1 MKKLVLKAA
10 VLMAAMLCAPLAANA
25 SLLIFNA
32 ALDAAQVVDGGPSHS
47 SATGLATV
55 TLDTDFFTLTTD
67 YSWQGLTGRGTR
79 AHLHS
84 APAGQTR
91 EPPNGGF
98 FHGVFSADAVDDEY
112 LIDCTAIGQYYC
124 VTTSGKTHDVLQLSV
139 DNGYGHFYT
148 DLTNFEEVAPWTFQD
163 LVDAFENGDMYID
176 MHTEEYPGD
185 EIRGQFAAAVPEPE
199 TYALMLAGLGLV
211 GAAVRRRTAK

>member
-1 MKKLVLKAA
+1 MKKLILKTV

-25 SLLIFNA
+25 NLLIFNA
-32 ALDAAQVVDGGPSHS
+32 ALNAEQVVDGGPSYS

-55 TLDTDFFTLTTD
+55 TLDTELFTLTTD

-84 APAGQTR
+84 APAGETR
-91 EPPNGGF
+91 DPPNGGF
-98 FHGVFSADAVDDEY
+98 FHGVFSDVDDEY

-124 VTTSGKTHDVLQLSV
+124 VTTSGKTHDVLQLSA
-139 DNGYGHFYT
+139 DNGYGHFYIDPT
-148 DLTNFEEVAPWTFQD
+148 DFEKGRWTFQY
-163 LVDAFENGDMYID
+163 LVDTFENGDMYID